1 VLPAFDQAVLA
12 ADPGPRGDVLAV
24 LSGALAAIEPRAA
37 VRRHLRRR
45 RDGLALGSRRLPLPR
60 GQVVILAL
68 GKAAPAMASAAVEVL
83 AGIPLRGLV
92 AAPGPPQPLPPLG
105 WIPAGHPLPDAGS
118 ERAGRLLLDLAAG
131 AGAEDLVLVLVSGGG
146 SALAE
151 VPAPGLTLEDL
162 ETANRALLRSGA
174 PISQVNAVRKHL
186 SALKGGWLARAAA
199 PARLATLAL
208 SDVVGADPATIAS
221 GPTVPD
227 PTTFADALSVVQS
240 RRLRV
245 PKPVLAALREGAAG
259 RRPETPKQVSPS
271 PFVVVADGAA
281 AAGGA
286 VAAARARGLTPRL
299 ASTVLE
305 GEAEAVGRQLA
316 ATAAALAI
324 GEMAVYA
331 GETTVTVTGG
341 GRGGRNQEVA
351 LAAGIALETV
361 AGGPLVASFGTDGVD
376 GPTDAAGG
384 IGDPGTAVRGRRHG
398 LDARSALSG
407 HDSYPYLAACSDLL
421 CCGPTGTNTGD
432 IMLAYRPR
440 RG

>member
-12 ADPGPRGDVLAV
+12 ADPGPRGDVLAA
-24 LSGALAAIEPRAA
+24 LSGAMTAIEPGAA

-45 RDGLALGSRRLPLPR
+45 RDGLELGGRRLPLPR
-60 GQVVILAL
+60 GQVVILAF
-68 GKAAPAMASAAVEVL
+68 GKAAPAMAGAAVGVL

-92 AAPGPPQPLPPLG
+92 VAPGPPQPLPPLE
-105 WIPAGHPLPDAGS
+105 WIPAGHPLPDAAS
-118 ERAGRLLLDLAAG
+118 ERAGQLLLGLAGAAG
-131 AGAEDLVLVLVSGGG
+131 AQDLVLVLISGGG

-151 VPAPGLTLEDL
+151 VPAPGLTLEDV
-162 ETANRALLRSGA
+162 EGANRALLRSGV
-174 PISQVNAVRKHL
+174 PIWQVNAVRKHL
-186 SALKGGWLARAAA
+186 SALKGGWLARVAL

-227 PTTFADALSVVQS
+227 PTTFADALSVVES

-245 PKPVLAALREGAAG
+245 SKAVLAALREGAAG
-259 RRPETPKQVSPS
+259 RRPETPKEASSS

-286 VAAARARGLTPRL
+286 VAAARARGLTARL
-299 ASTVLE
+299 ASASLE
-305 GEAEAVGRQLA
+305 GEAGEVGSRLA
-316 ATAAALAI
+316 AAAAALAA
-324 GEMAVYA
+324 GEMAVFA

-351 LAAGIALETV
+351 LAAGIALET
-361 AGGPLVASFGTDGVD
+361 ATGGPLVASFATDGVD

-384 IGDPGTAVRGRRHG
+384 IGDAGTAARGRRHG
-398 LDARSALSG
+398 LDARSALAG
-407 HDSYPYLAACSDLL
+407 HDSYPYLAACGDLL
-421 CCGPTGTNTGD
+421 RCGATGTNTGD
-432 IMLAYRPR
+432 VMLAYRPR
-440 RG
+440 QG